1 LREQATSAFRV
12 GQETYQ
18 QRSGG
23 FHAFKQ
29 YAAKLGSWY

>member
-1 LREQATSAFRV
+1 LREQASSAQRV
-12 GQETYQ
+12 EQETYQ

-23 FHAFKQ
+23 YHAFEQ